1 MTIKNY
7 TFFSPSGTEFPV
19 SATAD
24 RRLYLMLGGMDYNTF
39 KMQHWTAPTNT
50 GLNRI
55 YTDTSFVLAG
65 AYFELKAHTVTLN
78 ANTTNFVHANIDLS
92 NITSPVFLTIEN
104 TDNSNSIDINTKT
117 GIIKRCVEVVTT
129 NGTSV
134 VTTTQKTQKVTFDAV
149 ELNTI
154 IQPIESVIIDLGW
167 GMSVTLTKKNG
178 MVFANGTTT
187 PSSNVGVSGGY
198 NLGVK
203 VPLGFRPRV
212 NNEAI
217 IKAQGNNGHWGSYA
231 VTSDGNIKLVTGGMS
246 VGYIFHV
253 SGAWIAE

>member
-1 MTIKNY
+1 MTIKKY

-24 RRLYLMLGGMDYNTF
+24 RRLYLMLGGMDYSAF
-39 KMQHWTAPTNT
+39 KMNHWVSPTNT

-55 YTDTSFVLAG
+55 YTDTSFILGG

-78 ANTTNFVHANIDLS
+78 ANTTNFVTANIDLS
-92 NITSPVFLTIEN
+92 NVTNPVFLTIEN
-104 TDNSNSIDINTKT
+104 IDNSNNIDINTKT
-117 GIIKRCVEVVTT
+117 GIIKRCVEVVIT

-134 VTTTQKTQKVTFDAV
+134 VTTTPKTQKVTFDAV
-149 ELNTI
+149 ELNAIT
-154 IQPIESVIIDLGW
+154 QPIESAIIDLGW

-203 VPLGFRPRV
+203 VPLGFRPRM

-217 IKAQGNNGHWGSYA
+217 IKAQGNNGHWGSYV
-231 VTSDGNIKLVTGGMS
+231 VTSDGNIKLVTGGMN

-253 SGAWIAE
+253 SGAWVAE

>member
-39 KMQHWTAPTNT
+39 KMNHWVSPTNT

-55 YTDTSFVLAG
+55 YTDTSLVVAG

-92 NITSPVFLTIEN
+92 NVTNPVFITIEN
-104 TDNSNSIDINTKT
+104 KDNSNAIDINTKA
-117 GIIKRCVEVVTT
+117 GIVKRCIEIVIT
-129 NGTSV
+129 NGTNV
-134 VTTTQKTQKVTFDAV
+134 ITTTQKAQKVTFDVLEA
-149 ELNTI
+149 NTI
-154 IQPIESVIIDLGW
+154 IQPVESTIIDLGW

-178 MVFANGTTT
+178 MIFANGTTT
-187 PSSNVGVSGGY
+187 PSSNAGTTGGFDM
-198 NLGVK
+198 GVK
-203 VPLGFRPRV
+203 VPEGFRPRQ
-212 NNEAI
+212 NNQAI
-217 IKAQGNNGHWGSYA
+217 IKAQGNNNQWGSYLIA
-231 VTSDGNIKLVTGGMS
+231 SDGGVRIVSGGMNI
-246 VGYIFHV
+246 GYTFHV
-253 SGAWIAE
+253 SGAWVAE